1 MSFYFGAT
9 LSPLVCPASSSFAM
23 ASDVAAGAASVG
35 AAVVAGAASSAG
47 AALSLFPHAVM
58 NIDARSIATAI
69 VMDFIV
75 SLFLYVTGSNP
86 IFASNW
92 ANLGSLRRASSS
104 GSLRA

>member
-1 MSFYFGAT
+1 
-9 LSPLVCPASSSFAM
+9 M
-23 ASDVAAGAASVG
+23 ASDVAAGAASAG
-35 AAVVAGAASSAG
+35 AAVVAGATSAG